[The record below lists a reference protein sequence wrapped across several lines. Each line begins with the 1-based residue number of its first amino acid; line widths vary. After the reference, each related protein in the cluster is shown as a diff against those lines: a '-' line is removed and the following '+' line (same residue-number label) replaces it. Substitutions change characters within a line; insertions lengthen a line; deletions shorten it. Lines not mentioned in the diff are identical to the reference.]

1 MVARGPAK
9 SNQQTIFPNWFMP
22 TKPIAVW
29 AFMAW
34 IARYHTHGVRRTR
47 HLNAIVANS
56 AARALPSLQGL
67 ETATAEHAM

>member
-22 TKPIAVW
+22 TKPIAVR
-29 AFMAW
+29 AFVAG
-34 IARYHTHGVRRTR
+34 IERYPVVGVCRTR

-56 AARALPSLQGL
+56 AARAPPSLQGL